1 MFNFGAFAGGLANA
15 IQTQQKL
22 NLEEKKY
29 DDDIKASNAKLKQEE
44 NKALAEILKQVDEH
58 NKNVSNLSL
67 GMSKAED
74 ETQYN
79 TYASELKAANENFK
93 ANAKSQLDN
102 YANTPLGQK
111 METLFNG
118 ARVSDAEQIEKTT
131 IKDANGNVVETYIPQ
146 SLVQDKDNLVLMEN
160 GRFGIAQ
167 VGQDGKISG
176 YQPTNIAP
184 VKFKEDKITSIEMYN
199 LTSPDGKVFK
209 NTPLTAQETIDYR
222 DKGYSF
228 EKVYKPDRIINM
240 GDKNPTA
247 YSSVQVSSLPAVEQ
261 DILSKAGYSPT
272 DNITMQDKS
281 RIIGYENK
289 PDAKTTYGDVMIE
302 SWKKAVEGG
311 YDGSLAQFK
320 AEEEAKGAASG
331 AAVKADTTITKA
343 EQAKNKIL
351 GGKNIVDLEPGS
363 KEETQLDN
371 FFKLKVIENKKDL
384 FSAKDKEILSAA
396 PVLHENLKR
405 MTSGK
410 ADDVSGFADNI
421 ISNIKTFTG
430 MGMNVEE
437 EAKIKSTME
446 QMGYS
451 MARNMSGAG
460 VLSNTDVKNGSKAV
474 GSLWE
479 SDKALA
485 GKLQGLVENTVTNL
499 KAIRNRDTTDKDAFD
514 LYYGKTLKSFESLA
528 EGLKNPK
535 DKILSK
541 DEILGVKP
549 NSNNTLPPLDI
560 NKFKK

>member
-1 MFNFGAFAGGLANA
+1 MA
-15 IQTQQKL
+15 
-22 NLEEKKY
+22 
-29 DDDIKASNAKLKQEE
+29 
-44 NKALAEILKQVDEH
+44 
-58 NKNVSNLSL
+58 
-67 GMSKAED
+67 
-74 ETQYN
+74 
-79 TYASELKAANENFK
+79 
-93 ANAKSQLDN
+93 
-102 YANTPLGQK
+102 
-111 METLFNG
+111 
-118 ARVSDAEQIEKTT
+118 
-131 IKDANGNVVETYIPQ
+131 
-146 SLVQDKDNLVLMEN
+146 QDKDNIALMEN
-160 GRFGIAQ
+160 GKLGIAQ
-167 VGQDGKISG
+167 VGQDGKIAG
-176 YQPTNIAP
+176 YQPTDIAP
-184 VKFKEDKITSIEMYN
+184 IKFKTPE
-199 LTSPDGKVFK
+199 GKAMFGII
-209 NTPLTAQETIDYR
+209 NGQE
-222 DKGYSF
+222 G
-228 EKVYKPDRIINM
+228 VYTESQFLDATKQGLRVQKKPDRIINM

-261 DILSKAGYSPT
+261 DILSKVGYSLT
-272 DNITMQDKS
+272 DYITMQDKS

-331 AAVKADTTITKA
+331 ASVKVDTTLTKSK
-343 EQAKNKIL
+343 QARDKIL

-410 ADDVSGFADNI
+410 ANDVSGFADNI

-451 MARNMSGAG
+451 MARSMGGAG

>member
-1 MFNFGAFAGGLANA
+1 MFNFGAFAGGLASG
-15 IQTQQKL
+15 IQ
-22 NLEEKKY
+22 
-29 DDDIKASNAKLKQEE
+29 A
-44 NKALAEILKQVDEH
+44 
-58 NKNVSNLSL
+58 
-67 GMSKAED
+67 
-74 ETQYN
+74 
-79 TYASELKAANENFK
+79 
-93 ANAKSQLDN
+93 
-102 YANTPLGQK
+102 GQK
-111 METLFNG
+111 MVLDQKKYESEVKSAEEKLKLEGQKLEQEALDKQQKAKDRLADGMVKAEEVMAKDLPIESKLSMFNNISKAYQLG
-118 ARVSDAEQIEKTT
+118 TAKTMLTDPTSGEKF
-131 IKDANGNVVETYIPQ
+131 VVDIPQ
-146 SLVQDKDNLVLMEN
+146 EHLPTVDGIQKDLDIYKNEGN
-160 GRFGIAQ
+160 F
-167 VGQDGKISG
+167 KIDNTGALYTRPNAESEFTPIG
-176 YQPTNIAP
+176 FKGTNA
-184 VKFKEDKITSIEMYN
+184 KAFTKEEKVTSTEMYN

-247 YSSVQVSSLPAVEQ
+247 YSSVKVSSLPAVEQ
-261 DILSKAGYSPT
+261 NILSKFGYSPT

-281 RIIGYENK
+281 KIIGYENK

-331 AAVKADTTITKA
+331 ASVKADTTITRA

-384 FSAKDKEILSAA
+384 FSDKDKEILSAA
-396 PVLHENLKR
+396 PVLQENLKR

-410 ADDVSGFADNI
+410 ANDVSGFADNI

-451 MARNMSGAG
+451 MARSMSGAG

>member
-1 MFNFGAFAGGLANA
+1 MFNFGAFAGGLAEG
-15 IQTQQKL
+15 IQAGQKMTLDQQKL
-22 NLEEKKY
+22 DAEIKSAQDKLKLEGDKLKKQQE
-29 DDDIKASNAKLKQEE
+29 DDIKKAEKDKADGAVKVEEVMGKTDIGLEARINQANNMSKIYGLGTAKAMMTDPTSGEKFVADVTQKLLPEIDKIQKDLDIYKNEGNYKLDNTGALYTRPNAESEFTPIGFKGTNAKVFTKEE
-44 NKALAEILKQVDEH
+44 KV
-58 NKNVSNLSL
+58 
-67 GMSKAED
+67 
-74 ETQYN
+74 
-79 TYASELKAANENFK
+79 
-93 ANAKSQLDN
+93 
-102 YANTPLGQK
+102 
-111 METLFNG
+111 
-118 ARVSDAEQIEKTT
+118 
-131 IKDANGNVVETYIPQ
+131 
-146 SLVQDKDNLVLMEN
+146 
-160 GRFGIAQ
+160 
-167 VGQDGKISG
+167 
-176 YQPTNIAP
+176 
-184 VKFKEDKITSIEMYN
+184 TSTEMYN

-222 DKGYSF
+222 NKGYSF

-261 DILSKAGYSPT
+261 DILSKAGYSLT
-272 DNITMQDKS
+272 DYITMQDKS

-363 KEETQLDN
+363 KEENQLDN
-371 FFKLKVIENKKDL
+371 YFKLKVIENKKDL

-451 MARNMSGAG
+451 MARSMSGTG

-479 SDKALA
+479 SDEALA

-499 KAIRNRDTTDKDAFD
+499 KAIRKRETTDKDAFD

-541 DEILGVKP
+541 DDILGVKH

>member
-1 MFNFGAFAGGLANA
+1 MGFNFGAFAGGLAEG
-15 IQTQQKL
+15 IQAGQKMTLDQQKL
-22 NLEEKKY
+22 DAEIKSAQDKLKLEGDKLKKQQE
-29 DDDIKASNAKLKQEE
+29 DDIKKDAKEKADAKVKVEEVMGKTDMGLEARINQANNMSKIYGLGTAKAMMTDPTSGEKFVADVTQNLLPEIDKIQKDLDIYKNEGNYKLDNTGALYTRPNAESEFTPIGFKGTNAKVFTKEE
-44 NKALAEILKQVDEH
+44 KV
-58 NKNVSNLSL
+58 
-67 GMSKAED
+67 
-74 ETQYN
+74 
-79 TYASELKAANENFK
+79 
-93 ANAKSQLDN
+93 
-102 YANTPLGQK
+102 
-111 METLFNG
+111 
-118 ARVSDAEQIEKTT
+118 
-131 IKDANGNVVETYIPQ
+131 
-146 SLVQDKDNLVLMEN
+146 
-160 GRFGIAQ
+160 
-167 VGQDGKISG
+167 
-176 YQPTNIAP
+176 
-184 VKFKEDKITSIEMYN
+184 TSTEMYN

-222 DKGYSF
+222 NKGYSF

-261 DILSKAGYSPT
+261 DILSKFGYSPT

-302 SWKKAVEGG
+302 SWRKAVEGG

-331 AAVKADTTITKA
+331 AAVKADTTITRA

-351 GGKNIVDLEPGS
+351 GGKNIVDLEAGS
-363 KEETQLDN
+363 KEEKQLDN
-371 FFKLKVIENKKDL
+371 YFKLKVIENKKDL
-384 FSAKDKEILSAA
+384 FSPDDKKILSAA
-396 PVLHENLKR
+396 PVLQENLKR
-405 MTSGK
+405 MASGN
-410 ADDVSGFADNI
+410 ANDVSGFADNI

-430 MGMNVEE
+430 VGLNVEE

-479 SDKALA
+479 SDRALA
-485 GKLQGLVENTVTNL
+485 GKLQGLAENSVTNL
-499 KAIRNRDTTDKDAFD
+499 KAIRNRDTTDKEAFD

>member
-1 MFNFGAFAGGLANA
+1 MFNFGAFAGGLAEG
-15 IQTQQKL
+15 IQAGQKMTLDQQKL
-22 NLEEKKY
+22 DAE
-29 DDDIKASNAKLKQEE
+29 IKSAQDKLKLEGEKLQSEISKKE
-44 NKALAEILKQVDEH
+44 NDRKV
-58 NKNVSNLSL
+58 
-67 GMSKAED
+67 
-74 ETQYN
+74 
-79 TYASELKAANENFK
+79 
-93 ANAKSQLDN
+93 
-102 YANTPLGQK
+102 
-111 METLFNG
+111 
-118 ARVSDAEQIEKTT
+118 
-131 IKDANGNVVETYIPQ
+131 KDANIAKEVENIMASDKIDIDAKVKSANNIYRAGGYPMAKVMMTDPASGEKFVADVTQELLPEIDKIQKDLDIYKNEGNYKI
-146 SLVQDKDNLVLMEN
+146 DNTGALYTRPNAESEFTPI
-160 GRFGIAQ
+160 GFKG
-167 VGQDGKISG
+167 
-176 YQPTNIAP
+176 TNA
-184 VKFKEDKITSIEMYN
+184 KAFTKEDKITSTEMYN

-222 DKGYSF
+222 NKGYSF

-331 AAVKADTTITKA
+331 AAVKADTTITRA

-351 GGKNIVDLEPGS
+351 GGKNIVDLEAGS
-363 KEETQLDN
+363 KEEKQLDN
-371 FFKLKVIENKKDL
+371 YFKLKVIENKKDL
-384 FSAKDKEILSAA
+384 FSDKDKEILSAA
-396 PVLHENLKR
+396 PVLQENLKR

-410 ADDVSGFADNI
+410 ANDVSGFADNI

-451 MARNMSGAG
+451 MARSMSGAG

>member
-1 MFNFGAFAGGLANA
+1 MFNFGAFAGGLAEG
-15 IQTQQKL
+15 IQAGQKMTLDQQKL
-22 NLEEKKY
+22 DAEIKSAQDKLKLEGDKLKKQQE
-29 DDDIKASNAKLKQEE
+29 DDIKKAEKDKADGAVKVEEVMGKTDIGLEARINQANNMSKIYGLGTAKAMMTDPTSGEKFVADVTQDLLPRIEEVQKDLDIYKNEGNYKIDNTGALYTRPNAESEFTPIGFKGTNAK
-44 NKALAEILKQVDEH
+44 AF
-58 NKNVSNLSL
+58 
-67 GMSKAED
+67 
-74 ETQYN
+74 T
-79 TYASELKAANENFK
+79 
-93 ANAKSQLDN
+93 
-102 YANTPLGQK
+102 
-111 METLFNG
+111 
-118 ARVSDAEQIEKTT
+118 
-131 IKDANGNVVETYIPQ
+131 
-146 SLVQDKDNLVLMEN
+146 
-160 GRFGIAQ
+160 
-167 VGQDGKISG
+167 
-176 YQPTNIAP
+176 
-184 VKFKEDKITSIEMYN
+184 KEDKVTSTEMYN

-222 DKGYSF
+222 NKGYSF

-331 AAVKADTTITKA
+331 AAVKADTTITRA

-363 KEETQLDN
+363 KEEKQLDN
-371 FFKLKVIENKKDL
+371 YFKLKVIENKKDL
-384 FSAKDKEILSAA
+384 FSDKDKEILSAA
-396 PVLHENLKR
+396 PVLQENLKR

-410 ADDVSGFADNI
+410 ANDVSGFADNI

-451 MARNMSGAG
+451 MARSMSGAG

-499 KAIRNRDTTDKDAFD
+499 KAIRNRETTDKDAFD